1 MIYYDRVSKIYAD
14 NSIALEDVSF
24 SVEPGEFI
32 SFVGHSGAGK
42 TTLVKMLLAEE
53 KPTTGS
59 VFFESINVHEIPLS
73 KVGDL
78 RRKIGTV
85 FQDFRLLPN
94 KTAYENIAFA
104 MEAAG
109 RAEAEIR
116 SDVPHVLEL
125 VDLGDKINNFP
136 HELSGGEQ
144 QRVAIARAIV
154 NQPDVIVADEPTGN
168 LDPVNTFEVVQILKK
183 INDLGTTILLTT
195 HNKGVIDNLKKR
207 VITMDRGK
215 VSPWTAARSSAMTR
229 RESIYYRYEMAH
241 DKTDIPRRLVK
252 LFAQRVRLLRIRARH
267 DGDALYRRSNL
278 VCRRYTRLGAP
289 GTA

>member
-1 MIYYDRVSKIYAD
+1 MIYFDRVSKVYSD
-14 NSIALEDVSF
+14 NSIALQDVSF

-53 KPTTGS
+53 RPTSGS
-59 VFFESINVHEIPLS
+59 VFFESINVHEVHTRRIN
-73 KVGDL
+73 DL

-85 FQDFRLLPN
+85 FQDFRLLSN
-94 KTAYENIAFA
+94 RTAFENVAFA

-109 RAEAEIR
+109 RNQEEIL

-125 VDLGDKINNFP
+125 VDLQDKMENFP
-136 HELSGGEQ
+136 DELSGGEQ

-183 INDLGTTILLTT
+183 INDLGTTIVLTT
-195 HNKGVIDNLKKR
+195 HNKGVIDSLKKR

-215 VSPWTAARSSAMTR
+215 VVRDD
-229 RESIYYRYEMAH
+229 REGKYI
-241 DKTDIPRRLVK
+241 L
-252 LFAQRVRLLRIRARH
+252 
-267 DGDALYRRSNL
+267 
-278 VCRRYTRLGAP
+278 
-289 GTA
+289 